1 MRKSSN
7 NPRRF
12 YFFLIL
18 DPKPIAHIQFT
29 QLFGLEPQ
37 GWGNMTKKLVCAAVA
52 LLCLV
57 LSVNGFGQSINASV
71 GGTVADPSKA
81 LIPGVTIT
89 ATNTGTGI
97 ANTTVTNE
105 SGAYNFPAL
114 QPGTYKLSAE
124 LPGFQTQTFT
134 DVQLGGAQQ
143 VTLNFTLQVAA
154 AAGQNVEVT
163 VAAATT
169 SNSIGTVLPEY
180 KIRDLPS
187 LTGNVFNLVANMPG
201 VQRDGSGTF
210 GYMAGGR
217 LGDVNA
223 TRDGINVNDGRY
235 ENGAWSTVYT
245 SPDMVEEV
253 KVIVAPV
260 DAETSRGNG
269 QVSMVTRSGTNQYRG
284 SVSWSNHNS
293 ALDANNWFNN
303 QNGVGKSF
311 DNRNL
316 YSARLSGPILKN
328 KTFFFLLFSGQRDLK
343 KTQAAGLTWTDMART
358 GIIRYW
364 PGVDNQNASGANPGV
379 DLNGNPRTPNNATG
393 LLSAIGLFGTC
404 NYQGQ
409 LVPNCK
415 VYNDTLG
422 RTISTVPFI
431 QETLKRMPSPNQF
444 TSNGNLTGDGLNTAI
459 VRFVRRQDG
468 LDLTNGNGDEVNRD
482 QYNARIDHNFN
493 SKHKISLIGTQE
505 HTWGTA
511 TQAGLRAW
519 PDGFDGLA
527 VKRPVVYSI
536 QVSSTLSNTMLN
548 QLRMGKSGSNNWQW
562 GPADRGD
569 ETGAEVRKLLYYA
582 QGSRGVPIGTFT
594 YATDTNAGAIVP
606 FATKG
611 QFGRW
616 REGINPRWS
625 IGDDLSWTV
634 RKHAFKGGM
643 EWRRTESNGFNDS
656 NNTPVATF
664 GAGSNPAVLDS
675 TAAGGGFT
683 GLTTNSANTAKAF
696 LYNLSGQISTVNQAF
711 GVLSATDTVLRPSPD
726 VPNNRHWNYQNEM
739 SAYFKD
745 DWKFRPDLTINLG
758 IHWEWYGQ
766 PYEHNGLAARVV
778 GDESSFLNVQCAGTL
793 GVAGTATGC
802 TNLTQVQFVGKNST
816 HPDVGVNLKGN
827 DYKSFAPSVGIAWNV
842 PEWLGKGKTV
852 LRAGY
857 GMAYS
862 GALRN
867 FITVDSTI
875 NTVPGINLISNGAG
889 LTWNA
894 PTATSAAGLTTLANL
909 TLPIPLPTGTATSS
923 PFPITSTTRNIGITQ
938 LNYDNP
944 YTQNWNLEIQRE
956 VAKNTTVEIRYV
968 GTKGSKLLG
977 NLNIND
983 LYLVQKDNALAM
995 YSAFDAARTGG
1006 ESALLNQLFNGVA
1019 LTGTCTGGSTCTGA
1033 QILRT
1038 NTTTRAD
1045 LANGSYGSLL
1055 NRINTTLQYTGG
1067 PTDAGS
1073 ILRRN
1078 GFPDN
1083 FLTPN
1088 PQYSTINLNGN
1099 NQNSTYHSLNL
1110 QLTRRLS
1117 NGFTATTTYIWSKAM
1132 GEVGT
1137 SPDPNDRS
1145 LVKSLQAVDHKHQLS
1160 SNGSYELPFG
1170 TGHFLFANAP
1180 GWAQNIVGKWQLGG
1194 IMNFNTGAPLA
1205 FTSTVNPLTNS
1216 GGRPIAVAS
1225 LPQGTVTK
1233 LGNAVTFFNGYSI
1246 VTDPGLSQASPTCA
1260 PAGVTT
1266 TTNCNGMLAG
1276 YNLTAVQDPS
1286 GKLVLVNPGPTQTG
1300 GLPVVRGPKSLNFDM
1315 NLVKRIRITETK
1327 TFEFRIDAVNV
1338 LNHANF
1344 AAPNVSID
1352 STNFG
1357 RITALNTELV
1367 GNGMRSFIVN
1377 TRLNF

>member
-1 MRKSSN
+1 
-7 NPRRF
+7 
-12 YFFLIL
+12 
-18 DPKPIAHIQFT
+18 
-29 QLFGLEPQ
+29 
-37 GWGNMTKKLVCAAVA
+37 MTKKLVCAAVA

-124 LPGFQTQTFT
+124 LPGFQTQSFT
-134 DVQLGGAQQ
+134 NVQLGGAQQ

-163 VAAATT
+163 VAADTILATT

-269 QVSMVTRSGTNQYRG
+269 QVQMVTRSGTNQYRG

-303 QNGVGKSF
+303 AGGVGKGY

-316 YSARLSGPILKN
+316 YSARLSGPIIKN
-328 KTFFFLLFSGQRDLK
+328 KTFFFLLFTGQRDLK
-343 KTQAAGLTWTDMART
+343 KTQATGLTWTDMAKA

-364 PGVDNQNASGANPGV
+364 PGVDNQNAGGNNPGV
-379 DLNGNPRTPNNATG
+379 NDDGTPRAPAGATG
-393 LLSAIGLFGTC
+393 PLSAIGLFGSC
-404 NYQGQ
+404 SYQGQ

-415 VYNDTLG
+415 PYNDPLG
-422 RTISTVPFI
+422 RSISAVPFV
-431 QETLKRMPSPNQF
+431 QETLKRMPSPNF
-444 TSNGNLTGDGLNTAI
+444 YRSSGLLNPDGLNTGI
-459 VRFVRRQDG
+459 IRFVRRQDG

-519 PDGFDGLA
+519 PQGFDGLA

-548 QLRMGKSGSNNWQW
+548 QLRLGKSGSNNWQW

-569 ETGAEVRKLLYYA
+569 ATGADVRKLLYYA
-582 QGSRGVPIGTFT
+582 TGSQGVPIGTFT
-594 YATDTNAGAIVP
+594 YATGITP

-656 NNTPVATF
+656 NNTPVAVF
-664 GAGSNPAVLDS
+664 GGTSNSNPATLDS

-683 GLTTNSANTAKAF
+683 GLTTNSATTAKNF
-696 LYNLSGQISTVNQAF
+696 LYDLTGQVSTVNQAF
-711 GVLSATDTVLRPSPD
+711 GVLSATDTTLRPSPA

-739 SAYFKD
+739 SVYFKD
-745 DWKFRPDLTINLG
+745 DWKFRPDLTVNMG

-766 PYEHNGLAARVV
+766 PYEHDGLAARVV
-778 GDESSFLNVQCAGTL
+778 GDQNSFLNVQCAGTP
-793 GVAGTATGC
+793 GVAGSATGC
-802 TNLTQVQFVGKNST
+802 TNLAQVQFVGKNST
-816 HPDVGVNLKGN
+816 HPDIGVNLKGN
-827 DYKSFAPSVGIAWNV
+827 DYKSFAPSLGIAWNV
-842 PEWLGKGKTV
+842 PQWLGKGKTV

-857 GMAYS
+857 GIAYE

-875 NTVPGINLISNGAG
+875 NTVPGINLISNGQG
-889 LTWNA
+889 LTWIA
-894 PTATSAAGLTTLANL
+894 PTATSAANLTTLANL
-909 TLPIPLPTGTATSS
+909 TLPIPLPTGTPTSS
-923 PFPITSTTRNIGITQ
+923 PFPITSTTRNIAITQ
-938 LNYDNP
+938 YNYDNP

-956 VAKNTTVEIRYV
+956 VAKNTTVEVRYV

-977 NLNIND
+977 NVNIND
-983 LYLVQKDNALAM
+983 LFLFRKDNAQLM
-995 YSAFDAARTGG
+995 YAAFDAARAGG

-1019 LTGTCTGGSTCTGA
+1019 ITGGCGVVNGGTCTGAMALRSGA
-1033 QILRT
+1033 S
-1038 NTTTRAD
+1038 TRAN

-1055 NRINTTLQYTGG
+1055 NSINSTLQYTGG

-1132 GEVGT
+1132 GDVGG
-1137 SPDPNDRS
+1137 SPDPNNRS
-1145 LVKSLQAVDHKHQLS
+1145 LSKSLQAVDHKHQIS

-1170 TGHFLFANAP
+1170 KDHFLLANAP
-1180 GWAQNIVGKWQLGG
+1180 GWAQNVVGQWQLGG
-1194 IMNFNTGAPLA
+1194 IMNFNTGAPLT
-1205 FTSTVNPLTNS
+1205 FSSTVNPLTNS
-1216 GGRPIAVAS
+1216 GGRPIALGV
-1225 LPQGTVTK
+1225 LPQGKLTK
-1233 LGNAVTFFNGYSI
+1233 VSNGVTFFDGYT
-1246 VTDPGLSQASPTCA
+1246 VVPDPSFAQASPTCA
-1260 PAGVTT
+1260 ASTT
-1266 TTNCNGMLAG
+1266 ACNTLAAG
-1276 YNLTAVQDPS
+1276 YNLTAIKDPS
-1286 GKLVLVNPGPTQTG
+1286 GNLVLVNPGPTQTG
-1300 GLPVVRGPKSLNFDM
+1300 GLPVIRGPKTLNFDM

-1344 AAPNVSID
+1344 ASPNVSID
-1352 STNFG
+1352 STSFG

>member
-1 MRKSSN
+1 
-7 NPRRF
+7 
-12 YFFLIL
+12 
-18 DPKPIAHIQFT
+18 
-29 QLFGLEPQ
+29 
-37 GWGNMTKKLVCAAVA
+37 
-52 LLCLV
+52 
-57 LSVNGFGQSINASV
+57 
-71 GGTVADPSKA
+71 
-81 LIPGVTIT
+81 
-89 ATNTGTGI
+89 
-97 ANTTVTNE
+97 
-105 SGAYNFPAL
+105 
-114 QPGTYKLSAE
+114 
-124 LPGFQTQTFT
+124 
-134 DVQLGGAQQ
+134 
-143 VTLNFTLQVAA
+143 
-154 AAGQNVEVT
+154 
-163 VAAATT
+163 
-169 SNSIGTVLPEY
+169 
-180 KIRDLPS
+180 
-187 LTGNVFNLVANMPG
+187 
-201 VQRDGSGTF
+201 
-210 GYMAGGR
+210 
-217 LGDVNA
+217 
-223 TRDGINVNDGRY
+223 
-235 ENGAWSTVYT
+235 
-245 SPDMVEEV
+245 MVEEV

-269 QVSMVTRSGTNQYRG
+269 QVQMVTRSGTNQYRG

-303 QNGVGKSF
+303 FNGVGKSY

-316 YSARLSGPILKN
+316 YSARMSGPILKN
-328 KTFFFLLFSGQRDLK
+328 KTFFFLLFTGQRDLK
-343 KTQAAGLTWTDMART
+343 KTQATGLTWTDMAKS

-364 PGVDNQNASGANPGV
+364 PGVDSQNAAGANPGV
-379 DLNGNPRTPNNATG
+379 DVNGNPIAPAGATG
-393 LLSAIGLFGTC
+393 PLSAIGLFGSC
-404 NYQGQ
+404 SYQGQ
-409 LVPNCK
+409 VVPNCK
-415 VYNDTLG
+415 PFNDPLG
-422 RTISTVPFI
+422 RTISTVPFV

-444 TSNGNLTGDGLNTAI
+444 TGGDGLNTANI
-459 VRFVRRQDG
+459 RFIRRQDG

-519 PDGFDGLA
+519 PQGFDGLA

-569 ETGAEVRKLLYYA
+569 TTGEEVRKLLYYA
-582 QGSRGVPIGTFT
+582 TGSRGVPIGTFT
-594 YATDTNAGAIVP
+594 YATGITP

-664 GAGSNPAVLDS
+664 GAGSNGAVLDS
-675 TAAGGGFT
+675 TLGFT
-683 GLTTNSANTAKAF
+683 GLTTNSATTAKNF
-696 LYNLSGQISTVNQAF
+696 LYDLTSQISTVNQAF
-711 GVLSATDTVLRPSPD
+711 GVLSASDTTLRPSPD

-745 DWKFRPDLTINLG
+745 DWKFRPDLTINVG

-778 GDESSFLNVQCAGTL
+778 GAQNSFLGAQCAGTP

-802 TNLTQVQFVGKNST
+802 TNLATVQFVGKNST
-816 HPDVGVNLKGN
+816 HPDLGVNLLGN
-827 DYKSFAPSVGIAWNV
+827 DYKSFAPSLGLAWNV
-842 PEWLGKGKTV
+842 PYFGKGKTV

-857 GMAYS
+857 GMAYE

-894 PTATSAAGLTTLANL
+894 PSATSAATLTTLANL
-909 TLPIPLPTGTATSS
+909 TLPIPLPTGTPTSS

-938 LNYDNP
+938 YNYNNP

-956 VAKNTTVEIRYV
+956 VAKNTTVEVRYV
-968 GTKGSKLLG
+968 GTKGTRLLG
-977 NLNIND
+977 GIDINQLNLYRPD
-983 LYLVQKDNALAM
+983 TAAGFYA
-995 YSAFDAARTGG
+995 AFDAARAGG
-1006 ESALLNQLFNGVA
+1006 ESPLLDQLLNGVA
-1019 LTGTCTGGSTCTGA
+1019 ITGGCGTVNGSTCTGA
-1033 QILRT
+1033 MALRSGT
-1038 NTTTRAD
+1038 STRAN
-1045 LANGSYGSLL
+1045 LANGSYGALL
-1055 NRINTTLQYTGG
+1055 NAINTNLQYTGG

-1083 FLTPN
+1083 YLTPN
-1088 PQYSTINLNGN
+1088 PQYSSITLNGN

-1110 QLTRRLS
+1110 QVTRRLS

-1132 GEVGT
+1132 GDVGT
-1137 SPDPNDRS
+1137 SPDPNNRH
-1145 LVKSLQAVDHKHQLS
+1145 LTKTLQAVDHTHQIS
-1160 SNGSYELPFG
+1160 TNGSYELPFG
-1170 TGHFLFANAP
+1170 AGHFLMGNAP
-1180 GWAQNIVGKWQLGG
+1180 GWVQNVVGKWQLGG
-1194 IMNFNTGAPLA
+1194 IMNFNTGAPVQL
-1205 FTSTVNPLTNS
+1205 TSSVNTITNQ
-1216 GGRPIAVAS
+1216 GARPVIVGD
-1225 LPQGTVTK
+1225 LPTGQVTK
-1233 LGNAVTFFNGYSI
+1233 LAKSVTYLNGYTV
-1246 VTDPGLSQASPTCA
+1246 VTDPSLAAASPTCA
-1260 PAGVTT
+1260 ASPTA
-1266 TTNCNGMLAG
+1266 CNTLAAG

-1286 GKLVLVNPGPTQTG
+1286 GKLVLINPRPGQTG
-1300 GLPVVRGPKSLNFDM
+1300 GLPTIRGPKSFYFDM

-1327 TFEFRIDAVNV
+1327 TFEFRVDALNV
-1338 LNHANF
+1338 LNKANF
-1344 AAPNVSID
+1344 AWPGNTIGGNSID

-1357 RITALNTELV
+1357 RITNLSTELV